1 MKTSSFKLAGHMPGA
16 VSIALKAPPWF
27 RGPSYPALAPP
38 PDLLAAWRA
47 KRITWAEYDVWYW
60 REVLANL
67 KAARV
72 HAELLLAV
80 GNLEDGPWVTPI
92 LCCWESPG
100 APCHRLLVATW
111 FKRELRVIVPELED
125 DAKREAAY
133 EEKGLA
139 LANARA
145 AVETYAE
152 AERMAEA
159 VLTVAN
165 DNLEAARAAEEKAR
179 IEAAEYYARRQDEKL
194 EYDPRVQVDLDV
206 EVYRCARFRMYV
218 QDVVATPRSNY
229 KVAFAQLK
237 EAEHALANL
246 QRPGEKP

>member
-1 MKTSSFKLAGHMPGA
+1 MKISSFKLAGRLPGA

-38 PDLLAAWRA
+38 ADLLAAWKA
-47 KRITWAEYDVWYW
+47 KKITWAEYDARYW
-60 REVLANL
+60 REVLAKLN
-67 KAARV
+67 AFRV
-72 HAELLLAV
+72 YNDLTTFGGDV
-80 GNLEDGPWVTPI
+80 I

-194 EYDPRVQVDLDV
+194 EYDARVQVDLDV
-206 EVYRCARFRMYV
+206 EVYRCARFRMYM
-218 QDVVATPRSNY
+218 QDGVKNPRSNY
-229 KVAFAQLK
+229 NIAFARLK
-237 EAEHALANL
+237 EAERALGNL
-246 QRPGEKP
+246 VRAGEKP